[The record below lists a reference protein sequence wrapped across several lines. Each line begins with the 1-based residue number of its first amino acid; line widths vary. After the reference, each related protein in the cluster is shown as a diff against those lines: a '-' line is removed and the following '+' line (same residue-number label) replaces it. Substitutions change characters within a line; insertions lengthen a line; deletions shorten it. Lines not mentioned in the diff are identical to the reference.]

1 MQARGYLFDT
11 HAWIWAFSD
20 RSCLSRAAR
29 NALAASPGA
38 YIASISFWEVAML
51 EAKGRIQL
59 PIPLLEWFRLASPYN
74 LIKVLHLNPD
84 IAIESTHLPGVFHPD
99 PADRIIVATAR
110 VHSLTI
116 ITSDAKI
123 RNYPHIST
131 LPAS

>member
-1 MQARGYLFDT
+1 MATEYLFDT
-11 HAWIWAFSD
+11 HAWMWAFSD
-20 RSCLSRAAR
+20 TTRLSRAAR
-29 NALAASPGA
+29 KALAASSAA

-74 LIKVLHLNPD
+74 LIKVLQLSPE
-84 IAIESTHLPGVFHPD
+84 IAIESTRLPGIFHPD

-116 ITSDAKI
+116 ITSDARI

-131 LPAS
+131 LAAG